1 MSNAVKPVPD
11 GYQTVTPYLCV
22 EDADAAMAF
31 YTKAFGAQELHRMPA
46 PDGRVAHAEMLIG
59 SSRVMMSDPFPEMG
73 AIPPG
78 KTGGSP
84 IGLFLYVPDV
94 DAWFRRAIAAGAKET
109 MPVADMFWGDRFG
122 KLKDPFGIEWQMAT
136 HIEDVAPE
144 EMMKRA
150 AAAMG

>member
-1 MSNAVKPVPD
+1 MSKSVAPVPD

-22 EDADAAMAF
+22 EDANAAIAF
-31 YTKAFGAQELHRMPA
+31 YTKAFAAQELFRMPA
-46 PDGRVAHAEMLIG
+46 PDGRVGHAEIMIG
-59 SSRVMMSDPFPEMG
+59 SSRLMMSDPYPEMG
-73 AIPPG
+73 SLPASQI
-78 KTGGSP
+78 GGSP

-94 DAWFRRAIAAGAKET
+94 DAWFKRAIAAGARET

-122 KLKDPFGIEWQMAT
+122 KLKDPFGIEWHIAT
-136 HIEDVAPE
+136 HIEDVEPE